1 MDILSEIK
9 ELLKQTSVENEF
21 DKYWNLSNLQYGGIK
36 QHIERENLENEKHDS
51 ISLYRLISEG
61 MNSFLRSYPTS
72 PLYKAHKMKPVFLQW
87 NKRIADKLDVKYT
100 TEDWD
105 NYIDKNIIIEIVK
118 LLQTRKGIRVSE
130 LADKLGVSEKT
141 IRSYLRLIDSQGTK
155 SKYSKQHVSVGGYPL
170 TVNLKSQ
177 FKKKKSEL
185 SNDIRASEKYYN
197 TPNTVHPLV
206 LFPNVVQTGT
216 LIESLANQYCETNS
230 EIALSMGIDIWFQL
244 TDYCKQRIRLYYY
257 SDNVKEFIRVI
268 ESDVT
273 DDYILTYLTE
283 QEQFEKYMNDS
294 ERLVSVAKRN
304 RYCNITLTRDGEQT
318 ITLYNQKIRILKN
331 YYEAFSDNESCK
343 TVRFTEDDEYE
354 IEIV

>member
-1 MDILSEIK
+1 
-9 ELLKQTSVENEF
+9 
-21 DKYWNLSNLQYGGIK
+21 
-36 QHIERENLENEKHDS
+36 
-51 ISLYRLISEG
+51 
-61 MNSFLRSYPTS
+61 
-72 PLYKAHKMKPVFLQW
+72 
-87 NKRIADKLDVKYT
+87 
-100 TEDWD
+100 
-105 NYIDKNIIIEIVK
+105 
-118 LLQTRKGIRVSE
+118 
-130 LADKLGVSEKT
+130 
-141 IRSYLRLIDSQGTK
+141 LIDSQGTK

-304 RYCNITLTRDGEQT
+304 REKL
-318 ITLYNQKIRILKN
+318 
-331 YYEAFSDNESCK
+331 
-343 TVRFTEDDEYE
+343 
-354 IEIV
+354 